1 MQNPSTMLTQLLN
14 SSCHASK
21 PHQPARLALL
31 LFQLRAAR
39 RVLSSRAR
47 ILTLAGQ
54 HLARCLEAHAAA
66 LQLPYSVGLLVF
78 IVRARSSWGMLL
90 LKAASGLAAEDPV
103 PRTML
108 AAGAPAAREL
118 DAAEAQ
124 TVDAGGQA
132 QVSTQTLKAAAGSAQ
147 AAGDPPATEAVKPA
161 MQRAAEPP
169 AEDEGLPAASDHA
182 APASVLGY
190 LRGWQASLCSL
201 FGSAVFV
208 CRLSLLPEPLRSRPT
223 WT

>member
-1 MQNPSTMLTQLLN
+1 
-14 SSCHASK
+14 
-21 PHQPARLALL
+21 
-31 LFQLRAAR
+31 
-39 RVLSSRAR
+39 
-47 ILTLAGQ
+47 
-54 HLARCLEAHAAA
+54 
-66 LQLPYSVGLLVF
+66 
-78 IVRARSSWGMLL
+78 MLL

-161 MQRAAEPP
+161 MQGAAEPP

-208 CRLSLLPEPLRSRPT
+208 CRMSLPLEPLRRPVGLLEHDVIPSFLPGAAGCRAGRGAQPAAGNARAAALRAL
-223 WT
+223 WQPPQPGAADRAGAADGID